1 MEVKP
6 KRTSWR
12 PSLANP
18 WLVTNI
24 RIRDMEQGKEYYAF
38 ISYSQMDEEWAV
50 WLHHELEHY
59 HLPKEIMD
67 AHPDLP
73 KFFGPVFKDIDEL
86 KAGNLSEQI
95 HNALYSSKYLI
106 VICSPS
112 AAVSEWVDKEITDFI
127 EIGKSKGVNN
137 TRNVFPFIVAGH
149 PYSKNKSEECFPKSL
164 LYLSKEQQQIG
175 ANVNDIERYGN
186 DNVNWNG
193 RDKAFV
199 KIIAGLLPNIAFD
212 DLWKRY
218 EREKIEKER
227 LEREE
232 KERFMRM
239 QSRFVSEKINELTN
253 SSSLAQCLALE
264 VLPQDMESPQRPFTF
279 EAERALRESTLKN
292 LETLIGHTYSVNSL
306 SFNSDGK
313 RVASIADDFTIRIWN
328 SETGALIRIIKT
340 DHPFG
345 RCVTFSPDD
354 TTLFAVFG
362 DGTLITCN
370 VNDDESMKELDF
382 NKILNTKRP
391 ASCVSSMAINSEGV
405 VLAIGT
411 SEGDIFLLNL
421 ETEETTSI
429 EVEPV
434 LSVAFS
440 PDGKSLVSTTV
451 ESLCIW
457 DLEKGT
463 CGSIG
468 LKEGLEPQNANAI
481 FSPDGDKVAFIFDN
495 IIGVVD
501 VKKNGRAKEF
511 GYDDSKYVSLAY
523 CDNGKHIVTVSE
535 YGEIKIWDV
544 EKRQAIYVDKS
555 VLRNVNHVTFD
566 AKGFRAGLVVDGKTI
581 VVQNLKPEWITRMS
595 VVSRGLIGSIAYSP
609 DGKYLVSGSV
619 ECEKDVLVVENV
631 NTGQVLKFFSGH
643 TDRIWSVSYSPDGG
657 KIVSSSYDGTVRVW
671 DIEKGK
677 CIKTLTIAF
686 VVNEPTAATYA
697 VFSPDGQKVAAATY
711 NGYVVVWS
719 INCNRILYKLKHS
732 SNPVWSVSFSSDGKS
747 LASSSLD
754 RDVKIWNVETGC
766 LTNVLKGH
774 TDSVNSVDFSPEGK
788 YLLSAGSDKTAIIWD
803 LATGKIL
810 KKMGMT
816 ASGNTPFPATVK
828 TKKQNDTL
836 QLINYAEKL
845 GLMGKQIKGMPSA
858 FYSSDGKYIVST
870 LFFDTLTIWASETGQ
885 EVLSLSGYTDS
896 VNCVR
901 FSPKGNQIASVS
913 ADGIM
918 IVWNYPS
925 LQELIDQTQERV
937 KYRPLTSNERRIYYL
952 E

>member
-1 MEVKP
+1 MG
-6 KRTSWR
+6 
-12 PSLANP
+12 
-18 WLVTNI
+18 
-24 RIRDMEQGKEYYAF
+24 QGKEYYAF
-38 ISYSQMDEEWAV
+38 ISYSQVDDEWAV
-50 WLHHELEHY
+50 WLHYELEHY

-67 AHPDLP
+67 VHPDLP

-95 HNALYSSKYLI
+95 HNALCSSKYLI

-127 EIGKSKGVNN
+127 EIGKSKGINN

-149 PYSKNKSEECFPKSL
+149 PYAKNKNEECFPKSIL
-164 LYLSKEQQQIG
+164 DLSKEQQRIG
-175 ANVNDIERYGN
+175 ANISDIKRYK
-186 DNVNWNG
+186 DENVNWDG

-199 KIIAGLLPNIAFD
+199 KLIAGMLPNISFD

-239 QSRFVSEKINELTN
+239 QSRFVSEKINELTS

-264 VLPQDMESPQRPFTF
+264 VLPQKMESPNRPFTF
-279 EAERALRESTLKN
+279 EAERALRKSALKN
-292 LETLIGHTYSVNSL
+292 IETLMGHTHSVNSL
-306 SFNSDGK
+306 SFSSDGK
-313 RVASIADDFTIRIWN
+313 RIASIADDFTIRIWD
-328 SETGALIRIIKT
+328 SETGTLIRIIKT
-340 DHPFG
+340 DHSFG

-354 TTLFAVFG
+354 TMLFAVFG
-362 DGTLITCN
+362 DGTLTICDI
-370 VNDDESMKELDF
+370 NDDEMMELDF
-382 NKILNTKRP
+382 NKIFNTERP
-391 ASCVSSMAINSEGV
+391 AVCVSSMAINPEGV

-421 ETEETTSI
+421 ETKETASI
-429 EVEPV
+429 EVEPI

-440 PDGKSLVSTTV
+440 PDGKSLVSTTD

-457 DLEKGT
+457 DLEKGS
-463 CGSIG
+463 CGSIS
-468 LKEGLEPQNANAI
+468 LKEGLEPQNANAT

-495 IIGVVD
+495 IVGVID
-501 VKKNGRAKEF
+501 VKINGRAEEF
-511 GYDDSKYVSLAY
+511 GYDDSKYVSVAF
-523 CDNGKHIVTVSE
+523 CDNGKHILTVSE
-535 YGEIKIWDV
+535 LGEIKIWDV
-544 EKRQAIYVDKS
+544 EKQQAIYVDRN
-555 VLRNVNHVTFD
+555 VLRNVNYVTFD
-566 AKGFRAGLVVDGKTI
+566 AKGLRAGLVVDGKTI
-581 VVQNLKPEWITRMS
+581 VVQDVKPEWITKIS
-595 VVSRGLIGSIAYSP
+595 VCSKGLIGSIAYSP
-609 DGKYLVSGSV
+609 DGKCLVLGSV
-619 ECEKDVLVVENV
+619 ECEKADLVVEDV
-631 NTGQVLKFFSGH
+631 YTGRVLKVLSGH
-643 TDRIWSVSYSPDGG
+643 TDRVRSVFYSLDGE

-671 DIEKGK
+671 DIEKGE

-686 VVNEPTAATYA
+686 VVKESTAATYA
-697 VFSPDGQKVAAATY
+697 VFSPDGQKVAVATY
-711 NGYVVVWS
+711 NGYVLVWS
-719 INCNRILYKLKHS
+719 INSNRILHKLKHS
-732 SNPVWSVSFSSDGKS
+732 SNPVWSISFSPDGKS

-754 RDVKIWNVETGC
+754 RDIKIWDMETGC

-788 YLLSAGSDKTAIIWD
+788 CLLSAGSDRTAIIWD

-828 TKKQNDTL
+828 TKKQDNTL
-836 QLINYAEKL
+836 QLINHAETL
-845 GLMGKQIKGMPSA
+845 GLMGQQTKGMPSA

-913 ADGIM
+913 ADGVM
-918 IVWNYPS
+918 IVWSFPS
-925 LQELIDQTQERV
+925 LQELIDHTQERV
-937 KYRPLTSNERRIYYL
+937 KYRPLTSNERRTYYL